1 MTSAANH
8 IYLYDLPK
16 DIVTSVKIAKIIKDA
31 CNYDLQ
37 EPVQFRDYRPL
48 ASGLPSPFS
57 YGIIKVDQTQLLTI
71 ANAIKYFEI
80 TDGDDTRKWRCRAL
94 PFDRELLGANKNAT
108 NAQLNVYV
116 KGIPSTITVSE
127 LDKQFSSFGPV
138 KSAKISQTVKKKHH
152 PPVQNGYGFVCFQDK
167 AAAEQVISAGQFNNM
182 TVIRYQ
188 PKDPREQRRVFN
200 NIYVKNIPLT
210 WTNEQIQAL
219 FSKYGEI
226 KSLVTMPIND
236 RVKKPF
242 TFVCYEKEGDAL
254 YGPKCADTAVK
265 ELHDK
270 EFDGQKLYVQPAI
283 PKEEREAQV
292 LRELTRFKNSKKKCN
307 LFVK

>member
-1 MTSAANH
+1 
-8 IYLYDLPK
+8 
-16 DIVTSVKIAKIIKDA
+16 
-31 CNYDLQ
+31 
-37 EPVQFRDYRPL
+37 
-48 ASGLPSPFS
+48 
-57 YGIIKVDQTQLLTI
+57 
-71 ANAIKYFEI
+71 
-80 TDGDDTRKWRCRAL
+80 
-94 PFDRELLGANKNAT
+94 
-108 NAQLNVYV
+108 
-116 KGIPSTITVSE
+116 
-127 LDKQFSSFGPV
+127 
-138 KSAKISQTVKKKHH
+138 
-152 PPVQNGYGFVCFQDK
+152 
-167 AAAEQVISAGQFNNM
+167 M

-210 WTNEQIQAL
+210 WTNEQIQSL

-270 EFDGQKLYVQPAI
+270 EFDGFKLYVQPAI
-283 PKEEREAQV
+283 PKEERKAQV